1 MMNKNSKLKL
11 TDNKKIIQDL
21 VNSIKENE
29 KNDIALESI
38 FHTPETF
45 SIIKTI
51 LSKFQKDNND
61 VYILSHYLKTLKNF
75 MNSVLQNQP
84 DDFDYIPLLKKISED
99 LKCEEYTKNTFMMKV
114 GDIGKKFYVI
124 ISGNVSVLVPKII
137 NVLMTRQQYIY
148 HLKLLYSLGEFTLLD
163 RTFKNNLSAF
173 PDFKSNDFEK
183 LKNKMKKNKNK
194 ITYNEENDNK
204 NITLE
209 KFLYKVNGEYVYTE
223 KMLTHETKIVG
234 YYKVIDLNQGSSFG
248 EYALIN
254 DDQQRTASIFVNQ
267 NSSFAVLSSAVY
279 KKCLQSIQ
287 ENNKKKD
294 INFVFNFKIFN
305 QIPIFFFSQNYW
317 NYFIRRKVNNGDYL
331 FKQGKKR
338 DEIYFIQEG
347 EFLISIHNLTH
358 KKLNLYLA
366 QLSNIKLAKN
376 DIEDIGREL
385 DISLFFSKKGDIL
398 GLNDLLY
405 NNHFFCSAICISK
418 HASYFAINVNIF
430 KTMGISYPKVVGS
443 LEKIEIEKKI
453 LMIQTLDK
461 IKTTNKKSLSGEF
474 RKNEENAVFWEEKNK
489 ILNPYI
495 ILNKNYSKKNMLNS
509 NIKSFDL
516 TELIKKRHNENI
528 IENIRLNNISNDL
541 SRNNSPNQNNKF
553 KYSRKILPSIK
564 SAFPSKRI
572 NYSHSRNYHQVSNSD
587 STFITELPVNNS
599 LNSNLITNKK
609 NNYENIKTLSN
620 DSSLKQLK
628 RNILKKNREDFISKI
643 LLGKSVDKYDNSF
656 DDFYFVNVEEENSN
670 SIILPKHIKA
680 KGRNY
685 ENVLMKEITGIDEYN
700 IKKQK
705 LINAFSKDLK

>member
-1 MMNKNSKLKL
+1 
-11 TDNKKIIQDL
+11 
-21 VNSIKENE
+21 
-29 KNDIALESI
+29 
-38 FHTPETF
+38 
-45 SIIKTI
+45 
-51 LSKFQKDNND
+51 
-61 VYILSHYLKTLKNF
+61 
-75 MNSVLQNQP
+75 
-84 DDFDYIPLLKKISED
+84 
-99 LKCEEYTKNTFMMKV
+99 
-114 GDIGKKFYVI
+114 
-124 ISGNVSVLVPKII
+124 
-137 NVLMTRQQYIY
+137 
-148 HLKLLYSLGEFTLLD
+148 
-163 RTFKNNLSAF
+163 
-173 PDFKSNDFEK
+173 
-183 LKNKMKKNKNK
+183 
-194 ITYNEENDNK
+194 
-204 NITLE
+204 
-209 KFLYKVNGEYVYTE
+209 
-223 KMLTHETKIVG
+223 
-234 YYKVIDLNQGSSFG
+234 
-248 EYALIN
+248 
-254 DDQQRTASIFVNQ
+254 
-267 NSSFAVLSSAVY
+267 
-279 KKCLQSIQ
+279 
-287 ENNKKKD
+287 
-294 INFVFNFKIFN
+294 
-305 QIPIFFFSQNYW
+305 
-317 NYFIRRKVNNGDYL
+317 
-331 FKQGKKR
+331 
-338 DEIYFIQEG
+338 
-347 EFLISIHNLTH
+347 
-358 KKLNLYLA
+358 
-366 QLSNIKLAKN
+366 
-376 DIEDIGREL
+376 
-385 DISLFFSKKGDIL
+385 
-398 GLNDLLY
+398 
-405 NNHFFCSAICISK
+405 
-418 HASYFAINVNIF
+418 
-430 KTMGISYPKVVGS
+430 MGISYPKVVES

-628 RNILKKNREDFISKI
+628 KNILKKNREDFISKI

-656 DDFYFVNVEEENSN
+656 DDFYFVNVEEENNN